1 MIYTI
6 VKAKS
11 GLHAGATWR
20 FDKPLL
26 TLGASSNADV
36 FLCDPEVP
44 EILVSLRRFG
54 RKIRVDGLH
63 QDARLKSADERDVD
77 KVLLPSQTVLLDY
90 RHIQL
95 EIQVLA
101 STYNLGGALTDRFAS
116 LLFGVLRVLRN
127 LGAKAFVALL
137 FLVGLILTVTIVFFG
152 TAGVVKSEARVN
164 TPAPIQ
170 ATILRDPPPM
180 GTIEKRMA
188 DSVGVELQQFAQ
200 RSKSVAFDV
209 KVEDDTVSVAAEVSR
224 FQALDL
230 ERELI
235 RLARDY
241 GKQVAIKASLKLTE
255 EQKVVDGIEIERV
268 VLGSRPALVL
278 RDGSRLYTGGIYNGL
293 SVVSVDARKVVLK
306 GSDLYEVSL

>member
-1 MIYTI
+1 MIYTVI
-6 VKAKS
+6 KAKS

-20 FDKPLL
+20 LDKPML
-26 TLGASSNADV
+26 TLGASSSADV

-44 EILVSLRRFG
+44 DILVSLRRFG
-54 RKIRVDGLH
+54 RKIRIDGLH

-77 KVLLPSQTVLLDY
+77 EILLPSQTVLLDY

-101 STYNLGGALTDRFAS
+101 STYNIGTAFTDRLAG
-116 LLFGVLRVLRN
+116 LLFGILRMLRN

-137 FLVGLILTVTIVFFG
+137 FLIGLILTVTIVFFG
-152 TAGVVKSEARVN
+152 TAGVVKSEARVH

-170 ATILRDPPPM
+170 TTILRDPPPM
-180 GTIEKRMA
+180 EAIESRMA
-188 DSVGVELQQFAQ
+188 DSVGMELRQFAN
-200 RSKSVAFDV
+200 RSKSIAFDV
-209 KVEDDTVSVAAEVSR
+209 TVKEDTVSVAAEVSR
-224 FQALDL
+224 FQAMDL

-241 GKQVAIKASLKLTE
+241 GKQVAIQATLKFTE